1 MRKIF
6 YVWFNNQ
13 DTADMAAEVV
23 KDIVYAHGGVVGL
36 AEVDN
41 IEPDIWVLVMHMNI
55 DIWTS
60 NRISQLMD
68 ELENVISY
76 RSERVD

>member
-23 KDIVYAHGGVVGL
+23 KDIVYAHGSVVGL

-41 IEPDIWVLVMHMNI
+41 IEPDTWVLVMHMNI
-55 DIWTS
+55 DIWTL

>member
-6 YVWFNNQ
+6 SVWLNNQ

-36 AEVDN
+36 TKVDN
-41 IEPDIWVLVMHMNI
+41 IEPDTWVLEQNKPT
-55 DIWTS
+55 DG
-60 NRISQLMD
+60 
-68 ELENVISY
+68 
-76 RSERVD
+76 

>member
-13 DTADMAAEVV
+13 DTADMTAEVV

-36 AEVDN
+36 TKVDN
-41 IEPDIWVLVMHMNI
+41 IEPDTWVLEQNNPT
-55 DIWTS
+55 DG
-60 NRISQLMD
+60 
-68 ELENVISY
+68 
-76 RSERVD
+76 